1 MLDDLL
7 GRTALQERI
16 AELEETLKRREAERD
31 RLEQQ
36 LEAERDRRSDAVTE
50 RQAAQRRVNKLE
62 DRITQL
68 EDQLDRLQSDSTEL
82 SVRRETTLRG
92 DRLTAVLDRLASFE
106 TGPEGALTAAVADG
120 RDLPAAVGET
130 LGDRAGLVSR
140 AAPCIVVADD
150 ASLVSA
156 CLRPPV
162 QPAPFVEWG
171 SRFRLDREWFQPYGQ
186 YTLAVVRSDLF
197 AMGTYQAD
205 ERTAFHGFDG
215 DIRTQHS
222 KGGFSQAR
230 FERLRDEQIDSHLDR
245 CRAAL
250 ADRAADRLYLVG
262 EGSVLGAL
270 ADLEPA
276 VTTTVDATDAP
287 EVALETA
294 FDAFWRVQLRIL

>member
-16 AELEETLKRREAERD
+16 TELEETLKQREDERD

-36 LEAERDRRSDAVTE
+36 LEAERERRSDAVTE

-68 EDQLDRLQSDSTEL
+68 EDRLDRLQSETTEL

-92 DRLTAVLDRLASFE
+92 DRLAAVLDRLESFK

-171 SRFRLDREWFQPYGQ
+171 PRFRLDREWFQPHGR

-205 ERTAFHGFDG
+205 EPDRVPRVRRGHHDPTLEGWVLTGAVRTTP
-215 DIRTQHS
+215 R
-222 KGGFSQAR
+222 R
-230 FERLRDEQIDSHLDR
+230 
-245 CRAAL
+245 
-250 ADRAADRLYLVG
+250 ADRQPPRPVPGRARRTRRRPPVSGRRGLSAGGARRPRAGGDDDRRRDRRSRG
-262 EGSVLGAL
+262 GTRGSL
-270 ADLEPA
+270 
-276 VTTTVDATDAP
+276 
-287 EVALETA
+287 
-294 FDAFWRVQLRIL
+294 